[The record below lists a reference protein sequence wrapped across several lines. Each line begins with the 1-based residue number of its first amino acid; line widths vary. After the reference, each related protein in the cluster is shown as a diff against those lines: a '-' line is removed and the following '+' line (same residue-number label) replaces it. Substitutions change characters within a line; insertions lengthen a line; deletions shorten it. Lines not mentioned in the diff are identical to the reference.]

1 MKCESIGLEFKIYE
15 LIQQHK
21 NETTTTQKKTQQKQQ
36 MKPCIVF
43 QITHIRIHKLVKL
56 KHLEF

>member
-21 NETTTTQKKTQQKQQ
+21 NETTTTQKKLNKNN
-36 MKPCIVF
+36 K
-43 QITHIRIHKLVKL
+43 
-56 KHLEF
+56 